1 MFHFFKR
8 PADGDEE
15 TTLKIEGM
23 HCSSCSMNIDG
34 TLEEIDGVIASSTS
48 YATSKTKVKFNS
60 SKTSIQKLREAIVAL
75 GYSFSDET

>member
-1 MFHFFKR
+1 
-8 PADGDEE
+8 
-15 TTLKIEGM
+15 
-23 HCSSCSMNIDG
+23 MNIDG